1 MAPFTPYPY
10 SIQAASYGQPMQ
22 QMYQT
27 PTYQPQ
33 QPTPPNMAQEQPL
46 YCRVVTSREEALA
59 VPVEFSGRPMTLL
72 DTAHGRV
79 WIKTFNPATGSADL
93 DEYCKVTN
101 AATPEKPEAYA
112 TAAAVQELEQRVAA
126 LAEDLAKVRQRRR
139 SHEREVIDDEI

>member
-1 MAPFTPYPY
+1 MAPFPPYPY
-10 SIQAASYGQPMQ
+10 SIQAAPYGQPVQ

-27 PTYQPQ
+27 PAYQPQ
-33 QPTPPNMAQEQPL
+33 QPTTPNMAQEQPL
-46 YCRVVTSREEALA
+46 FCREVMSKEEALA
-59 VPVEFSGRPMTLL
+59 VPADFSGRPLTLL
-72 DTAHGRV
+72 NRAHGRV
-79 WIKTFNPATGSADL
+79 WIKTFNPATGSVEL